1 METSLLLRLAGVSQ
15 RKVHGG
21 IKLVD
26 NLKVRVSWGITG
38 NDRIPR
44 NVWEQTYNPNQDYV
58 LGNDITAVGVAMT
71 SLANPFIRWE

>member
-1 METSLLLRLAGVSQ
+1 VYGNFPSASVGWRISKEKFMEELNFVN
-15 RKVHGG
+15 
-21 IKLVD
+21 

-58 LGNDITAVGVAMT
+58 LGNDITVVGGYDIF
-71 SLANPFIRWE
+71 S

>member
-1 METSLLLRLAGVSQ
+1 VYGNFPSASVGWRISK

-21 IKLVD
+21 IKLRE
-26 NLKVRVSWGITG
+26 LKSTSSWGITG

-58 LGNDITAVGVAMT
+58 
-71 SLANPFIRWE
+71 